1 MNIHDI
7 PNANEARIRFLD
19 ADFRVVTPGT
29 FVRCAITGKP
39 IPIDELRYWSVA
51 RQEAY
56 VDVHASLEAERQA
69 GALPT
74 PQR

>member
-7 PNANEARIRFLD
+7 PNGNEARIRFLQ
-19 ADFRVVTPGT
+19 ADFRVISPGS

-39 IPIDELRYWSVA
+39 IPIDELKYWSVA

-56 VDVHASLEAERQA
+56 VDIHASLDAERQA
-69 GALPT
+69 GALPGAG
-74 PQR
+74 